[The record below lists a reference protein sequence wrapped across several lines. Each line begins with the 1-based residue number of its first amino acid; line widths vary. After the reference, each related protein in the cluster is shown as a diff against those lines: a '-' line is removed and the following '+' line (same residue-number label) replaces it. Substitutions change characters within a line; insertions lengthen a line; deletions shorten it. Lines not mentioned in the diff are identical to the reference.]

1 MIKFLD
7 LKKQYSILK
16 NEIDEAVLRVFEEG
30 SFIKG
35 EEVRRFEASF
45 AKYCEA
51 SHCISCANGT
61 DGLAVLLKAL
71 DLPRKSTVIV
81 PANTFIATAEAV
93 ISNGMNVKF
102 ADTDDDF
109 TISPESAASLLTDDV
124 SAVIAVHLYGHPAK
138 INELKEI
145 TAKKG
150 IVLIEDAAQAHG
162 AMLNGKKTGTL
173 ADGAVFSFY
182 PGKVLGAAGDAG
194 AVVLN
199 DDRVAE
205 KVRKYCDHGRS
216 DKYIHQ
222 FPGINSRMDSIQ
234 AAVLNVKLKYLENWI
249 KARNKVASIYLSSIK
264 EHEELILPHPGKNVR
279 HSWHLFVIRTKKRD
293 KLRKYLES
301 NGIECGIH
309 YPVSLPQQPAFI
321 GESSYALK
329 FRAVM
334 ESDEL
339 LSLPIGEHLDEKDVL
354 EVSQKI
360 NDFFR

>member
-7 LKKQYSILK
+7 LRKQYSILK

-35 EEVRRFEASF
+35 EEVRRFESSF
-45 AKYCEA
+45 AQYCEA
-51 SHCISCANGT
+51 SHCIACANGT
-61 DGLAVLLKAL
+61 DGLAVLLKAFE
-71 DLPRKSTVIV
+71 LPEKSTVIV
-81 PANTFIATAEAV
+81 PANTFIATAESV
-93 ISNGMNVKF
+93 ISNGLNVKF
-102 ADTDDDF
+102 ADIDDDF
-109 TISPESAASLLTDDV
+109 TISPESVASLITDDV
-124 SAVIAVHLYGHPAK
+124 SAVMAVHLYGHPAK
-138 INELKEI
+138 MDEIREI

-199 DDRVAE
+199 DDKIAE

-234 AAVLNVKLKYLENWI
+234 AAVLNVKLKYLESWI
-249 KARNKVASIYLSSIK
+249 EARNKVASIYLNSIK
-264 EHEELILPHPGKNVR
+264 ENEELILPHPRKGVR
-279 HSWHLFVIRTKKRD
+279 HAWHLFVIKTKRRD
-293 KLRKYLES
+293 ELKKYLES

-321 GESSYALK
+321 GESGYASK
-329 FRAVM
+329 YRAVL
-334 ESDEL
+334 EQNDV
-339 LSLPIGEHLDEKDVL
+339 LSLPIGEHLDEKEVL
-354 EVSQKI
+354 EVSRKI
-360 NDFFR
+360 NDFFS